1 MGFAELPVSPWR
13 QHEPAPPSSSQLHVY
28 LLCQR
33 CPRSLY
39 LAFLTC
45 CGTQKKPWTLI
56 EEIVT
61 APVLLISCFPRKPC
75 SVASLLWTLN
85 GGARRLHCFFLF
97 FPLPSPQRTMTLKSN
112 KNEPAVTL
120 ESVNSVRT
128 ALSDLYLEQL
138 IQNKPKSDKVRYLF
152 FLVIFF
158 FTHSFRAP
166 TAIYGLLACFRD
178 SAMRHMTV
186 VCFATRSLKI
196 DLASVFIGKTH
207 CKWTCELKPL
217 GVKDLT
223 S

>member
-1 MGFAELPVSPWR
+1 MELPVSPWR

-61 APVLLISCFPRKPC
+61 APVLLISCFPPPQAFLRGQPLVDPERRGT
-75 SVASLLWTLN
+75 SVAQ
-85 GGARRLHCFFLF
+85 FLFIF
-97 FPLPSPQRTMTLKSN
+97 FPLLSPQRTMTLKSN

-138 IQNKPKSDKVRYLF
+138 IQNKPKSDKVRCLF
-152 FLVIFF
+152 LLVIFF
-158 FTHSFRAP
+158 FYTFFSCPYSNILCACLLPGFSDAP
-166 TAIYGLLACFRD
+166 LDRCLFRD
-178 SAMRHMTV
+178 
-186 VCFATRSLKI
+186 
-196 DLASVFIGKTH
+196 
-207 CKWTCELKPL
+207 
-217 GVKDLT
+217 
-223 S
+223 

>member
-1 MGFAELPVSPWR
+1 MKATRACPSEQQSVTCLLALSAVSP
-13 QHEPAPPSSSQLHVY
+13 Q
-28 LLCQR
+28 
-33 CPRSLY
+33 
-39 LAFLTC
+39 
-45 CGTQKKPWTLI
+45 
-56 EEIVT
+56 
-61 APVLLISCFPRKPC
+61 LISRLPNLLRHTKTLDFNRRDCHSASAPYQLLPPRKPC

-138 IQNKPKSDKVRYLF
+138 IQNKPKSDKVRCLF
-152 FLVIFF
+152 FLVIFL

-166 TAIYGLLACFRD
+166 TAIYCLLACFRD

-196 DLASVFIGKTH
+196 DFASVFTGKTH
-207 CKWTCELKPL
+207 CK
-217 GVKDLT
+217 
-223 S
+223 